1 MCIGNLNVDLTK
13 LSCCPEYWA
22 RFIFYQ
28 LLVFFFFYL
37 CLKGLCI
44 SFRLLN
50 TRGLVLKSK
59 TTVVEYRARSPGEF
73 RTLKTCLVFVLKGL
87 DSIFLNKSCNC
98 SLCFVMFFFLLREL
112 DMNEG
117 DLRVCL
123 VSPLKQS
130 HEGTCPPFLKQ
141 SRISSWEEPFS
152 TNTHPYLVAQNLG
165 AAMGELSKPLLLHPR
180 GSAFILHQAHF
191 YLPRQLYP
199 AGCPHGHRRIWRGGI
214 GILSHQ
220 LWNHGSLPAKQAF
233 DKYLTCY
240 FIFRAGEDSHLFV
253 GSATSGC
260 LHLFMDVCYPDD
272 WHIRGATERDSFL

>member
-1 MCIGNLNVDLTK
+1 MEKLAWLLIRVTK
-13 LSCCPEYWA
+13 QHNCVHREFERRPHKIKLLPRILGTLYFLSA
-22 RFIFYQ
+22 VSI
-28 LLVFFFFYL
+28 FFFYL

-130 HEGTCPPFLKQ
+130 HEGTCPPFLEQ
-141 SRISSWEEPFS
+141 SW
-152 TNTHPYLVAQNLG
+152 
-165 AAMGELSKPLLLHPR
+165 
-180 GSAFILHQAHF
+180 
-191 YLPRQLYP
+191 
-199 AGCPHGHRRIWRGGI
+199 
-214 GILSHQ
+214 
-220 LWNHGSLPAKQAF
+220 
-233 DKYLTCY
+233 
-240 FIFRAGEDSHLFV
+240 
-253 GSATSGC
+253 
-260 LHLFMDVCYPDD
+260 
-272 WHIRGATERDSFL
+272 

>member
-1 MCIGNLNVDLTK
+1 M
-13 LSCCPEYWA
+13 
-22 RFIFYQ
+22 
-28 LLVFFFFYL
+28 
-37 CLKGLCI
+37 
-44 SFRLLN
+44 
-50 TRGLVLKSK
+50 RGPAHPSSNSPDKF
-59 TTVVEYRARSPGEF
+59 VERAIQHQP
-73 RTLKTCLVFVLKGL
+73 T
-87 DSIFLNKSCNC
+87 
-98 SLCFVMFFFLLREL
+98 
-112 DMNEG
+112 
-117 DLRVCL
+117 
-123 VSPLKQS
+123 P
-130 HEGTCPPFLKQ
+130 
-141 SRISSWEEPFS
+141 ISSSPKPRCC
-152 TNTHPYLVAQNLG
+152 H
-165 AAMGELSKPLLLHPR
+165 MGELSKPLLLHPR